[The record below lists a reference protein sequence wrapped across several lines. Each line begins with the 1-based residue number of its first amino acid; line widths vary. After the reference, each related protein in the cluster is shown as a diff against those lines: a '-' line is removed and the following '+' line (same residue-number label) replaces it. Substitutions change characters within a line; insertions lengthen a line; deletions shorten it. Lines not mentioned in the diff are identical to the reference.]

1 MVYTPAPDMVDTPVT
16 PEMELESFGGM
27 IQLASRAEIEH
38 AIELRQ
44 AMRDS
49 VQAMRTLSRL
59 RSMRMRGHE
68 HSAPEAPKPGEDPD
82 KN

>member
-1 MVYTPAPDMVDTPVT
+1 MVYTDAPRA
-16 PEMELESFGGM
+16 PELELESFGGM

-38 AIELRQ
+38 VLQLRQ

-49 VQAMRTLSRL
+49 ATAVRTLNRL
-59 RSMRMRGHE
+59 RSMRARGHE
-68 HSAPEAPKPGEDPD
+68 RPTPDSQKPAEDPE